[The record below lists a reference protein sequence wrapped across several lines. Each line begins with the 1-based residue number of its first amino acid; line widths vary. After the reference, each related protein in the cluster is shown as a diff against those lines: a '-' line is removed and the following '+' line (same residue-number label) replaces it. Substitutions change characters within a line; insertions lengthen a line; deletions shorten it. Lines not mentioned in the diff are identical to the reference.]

1 MIKAL
6 GENGGKVLVLDFK
19 ANSCVLRV
27 NGFKE
32 VINAHNAERHRQD

>member
-6 GENGGKVLVLDFK
+6 GENGVVLVLDFK

-32 VINAHNAERHRQD
+32 VIIPTTPSAPRQD